1 MWMLRRSFVIGAVS
15 VAAVLAVVG
24 LRAQGG
30 DVARPTPAAA
40 ARTQNPSDAFTAAES
55 AALFGTYCAT
65 CHEGPGANPQAP
77 TLEVMRRMS
86 ADEIL
91 DALEKGAMRTR
102 AAERS
107 RAQRRALAVYASG
120 KPLAAE
126 SRGPMPASAYCSA
139 AQPSRSN
146 PLAGPSWN
154 GWGHSLTNNR
164 FQSATAAGLTAEDL
178 PGLTL
183 KWAFGFP
190 AATSAGTQPVV
201 AGGRLYAATAEGEV
215 YALDAKTGCV
225 HWTLEVE
232 ASIRSAITLDQRA
245 NGLLVAYFADQAANV
260 YAIDATVGKVLWKV
274 DVDDHPHAAITAAP
288 QLYNGRLYVPVSSR
302 EESQVGDARYPCC
315 SFRGSVVALDA
326 ATGKQLWKTYSVAQP
341 AVPTA
346 KNSIGTQLYGPAGGA
361 IWNTPTIDAKR
372 GALYVGTGNN
382 FAPPATELSDSLL
395 ALDLNSGVVRWS
407 RQITENDIWNGSCRQ
422 PNREAAV
429 CPDKDAPDF
438 DFTGS
443 SLLVDVGGGR
453 QLIVVGNKSGVI
465 FGFDPDAKGHIV
477 WQRRVAQGSSGGGV
491 FWGSAT
497 DGRNIYAANADFNA
511 GMPAESGGMHALDL
525 GTGRVVWSVPG
536 AGCANRNPCK
546 PSQVAAVTLIPDAVF
561 SGTMDGRLRAYST
574 KDGKVL
580 WEYDTVREF
589 PTVNGVKANGGSMSN
604 SGPAIVGGMLF
615 VNSGYSHHGGILP
628 GNVLLAFS
636 KE

>member
-15 VAAVLAVVG
+15 VAAVLAAVG

-40 ARTQNPSDAFTAAES
+40 ARTQSPSDAFTAAES
-55 AALFGTYCAT
+55 AALFGTYCAI

-86 ADEIL
+86 AEQIL
-91 DALEKGAMRTR
+91 DSLEKGAMRTR

-107 RAQRRALAVYASG
+107 RAQRRALAVYVSG
-120 KPLAAE
+120 KSLAAE

-164 FQSATAAGLTAEDL
+164 FQSATDAGLTAEDL

-260 YAIDATVGKVLWKV
+260 YAIDAKVGKVLWKV

-302 EESQVGDARYPCC
+302 EESQVGDARYPAAR
-315 SFRGSVVALDA
+315 FVAAWLRSMPPPESNCGRPTRWPSRLFPRRRTASARNSTD
-326 ATGKQLWKTYSVAQP
+326 QP
-341 AVPTA
+341 A
-346 KNSIGTQLYGPAGGA
+346 
-361 IWNTPTIDAKR
+361 
-372 GALYVGTGNN
+372 
-382 FAPPATELSDSLL
+382 AP
-395 ALDLNSGVVRWS
+395 
-407 RQITENDIWNGSCRQ
+407 
-422 PNREAAV
+422 
-429 CPDKDAPDF
+429 
-438 DFTGS
+438 
-443 SLLVDVGGGR
+443 
-453 QLIVVGNKSGVI
+453 
-465 FGFDPDAKGHIV
+465 
-477 WQRRVAQGSSGGGV
+477 
-491 FWGSAT
+491 
-497 DGRNIYAANADFNA
+497 
-511 GMPAESGGMHALDL
+511 
-525 GTGRVVWSVPG
+525 
-536 AGCANRNPCK
+536 
-546 PSQVAAVTLIPDAVF
+546 
-561 SGTMDGRLRAYST
+561 SGTRRRSMPGGTSCTWGPETIFRRRPPNSRTRSWRST
-574 KDGKVL
+574 
-580 WEYDTVREF
+580 
-589 PTVNGVKANGGSMSN
+589 
-604 SGPAIVGGMLF
+604 
-615 VNSGYSHHGGILP
+615 
-628 GNVLLAFS
+628 
-636 KE
+636 